1 MQQDAIVQL
10 VGKELRTDSRLLS
23 RVLDHRHRTILENID
38 KYINELNGLGPLPF
52 QTEKGITLPTGGFAK
67 ATRYALLNE
76 DQCYFLLTLMRN
88 NERVVLAKLALV
100 KAFREARDSIA
111 KRDLARVKGKEY
123 RLAETNAIKELVEYA
138 KLQGSQNADKYYMA
152 ITKMTNDFLQIPAGS
167 RDSLSGDALRKVMIV
182 DATVEIAL
190 HDGINA
196 GMAYADIYQLA
207 KERVRMLPEHLRISD
222 LVLP

>member
-1 MQQDAIVQL
+1 
-10 VGKELRTDSRLLS
+10 
-23 RVLDHRHRTILENID
+23 
-38 KYINELNGLGPLPF
+38 
-52 QTEKGITLPTGGFAK
+52 
-67 ATRYALLNE
+67 
-76 DQCYFLLTLMRN
+76 MRN
-88 NERVVLAKLALV
+88 NERVVKAKLALV

-123 RLAETNAIKELVEYA
+123 RLAKTNAIKELVEYA

-152 ITKMTNDFLQIPAGS
+152 ITKMTNDFLQIPSGS
-167 RDSLSGDALRKVMIV
+167 RDSLSGDDLRKVMIV
-182 DATVEIAL
+182 DTTVEIAL

>member
-38 KYINELNGLGPLPF
+38 RYLSELKALGELPF
-52 QTEKGITLPTGGFAK
+52 QTEVGGVRAQGGRSI
-67 ATRYALLNE
+67 TRYALLNE

-88 NERVVLAKLALV
+88 NERVVRAKLALV
-100 KAFREARDSIA
+100 KAFREARDGIA

-152 ITKMTNDFLQIPAGS
+152 ITKMTNDFLQIPSGS

>member
-38 KYINELNGLGPLPF
+38 KYINELNGLGQLPF
-52 QTEKGITLPTGGFAK
+52 QTEENRGTQGAP
-67 ATRYALLNE
+67 TRYALLNE

-88 NERVVLAKLALV
+88 NERVVRAKLALV
-100 KAFREARDSIA
+100 KAFREARDGIA
-111 KRDLARVKGKEY
+111 KRDLARVNGKEY

-138 KLQGSQNADKYYMA
+138 KLQGSQNADKYYVA

-167 RDSLSGDALRKVMIV
+167 RDILSGDALRKVMIV